1 MPQSETPIYNTK
13 PSLSLFKHQFS
24 ERMRMIDQM
33 TKQTEEALGDFT
45 ANTTHEFRHLLE
57 NVSEMQSNLSN
68 LKAEIRNSDR
78 EL

>member
-1 MPQSETPIYNTK
+1 
-13 PSLSLFKHQFS
+13 
-24 ERMRMIDQM
+24 MRMIDQM